1 MQDLTNT
8 DSSLLRFAGRLL
20 NSLLKGLDEIDLE
33 AKMKIMELCGETC
46 AKEKMT
52 GSALEIAKRISREER
67 NVDRIL
73 ERVNREI
80 LWCGAWSR
88 EGRVI
93 RSRCSECGCPLV
105 KNGIVKLSGT
115 LCYCSRG
122 WVRKVFETLLRR
134 NIRVE
139 LERSIG
145 RGDGFCEYA
154 VYT

>member
-1 MQDLTNT
+1 MQDSTKT
-8 DSSLLRFAGRLL
+8 DLSLPGFAGRLL

-33 AKMKIMELCGETC
+33 TKMKVMELCGETC
-46 AKEKMT
+46 AKERMT
-52 GSALEIAKRISREER
+52 GSALEIAKRISWEER

-80 LWCGAWSR
+80 LWCGAWFR

-122 WVRKVFETLLRR
+122 WVRKVFETLLRKD
-134 NIRVE
+134 IRVE
-139 LERSIG
+139 IEKSIG
-145 RGDGFCEYA
+145 RGDDFCEYS